1 MIKHEKNSNSH
12 VTANATG
19 LLKLAMQES
28 MMIPVLTQPD
38 RRSALAISRNGSLS
52 CNEISMWIYAKAGQN
67 WTMKLY
73 IWVPYSILHT
83 VM

>member
-28 MMIPVLTQPD
+28 MMIPVLT
-38 RRSALAISRNGSLS
+38 RRSPSTEMDR
-52 CNEISMWIYAKAGQN
+52 
-67 WTMKLY
+67 
-73 IWVPYSILHT
+73 
-83 VM
+83 